1 VNRLYALVIL
11 GALAGATPAV
21 AVAQSS
27 SYPLIDKLAA
37 QVVSHYENSSCQQI
51 AAKKQQPPS
60 AQQAQAEQK
69 AVQYLHQN
77 PQAAQY
83 FIGKVAT
90 PIANK
95 LFQCGIIP

>member
-1 VNRLYALVIL
+1 MNRLYALVIL
-11 GALAGATPAV
+11 AALAGATPA
-21 AVAQSS
+21 AAIAQSS

-37 QVVSHYENSSCQQI
+37 KVVSHYENSSCQQI
-51 AAKKQQPPS
+51 AAQKQQAPS